1 MTKKYCQRRGC
12 WSSLLMAVLKLT
24 GLLNS
29 LTTKFGIFALNEE
42 KVLLETFT
50 SMRDSGLSQN
60 CSTSVE
66 VFIKTNSYV
75 CCIFCWSLDTYG
87 VKRLGKSH

>member
-66 VFIKTNSYV
+66 VFTNNKFV
-75 CCIFCWSLDTYG
+75 CLLYFLLEFRHLWC
-87 VKRLGKSH
+87 